1 MQHRNTFLAAS
12 AFLLTAA
19 CTFNPKV
26 DPRQLDCKDD
36 NGCPSGYRCV
46 VVTFEGSGFCCNQPD
61 GAACFSP
68 TDAASAGGTTAIPGG
83 TTASPG
89 SSTASS
95 GGTSNSAGNSGSGGT
110 PAGGGIAGSGG
121 GTSSGGLGGSGG
133 RGDAGVTDAPGA
145 RPDVAMGGSGG
156 SGGAVATG
164 GSVGSGGALGSGGI
178 IGSGGTGGPAD
189 AATGIDGASA
199 LPGWILTWSD
209 EFDGQ
214 DGSAVDPTKWVHDVG
229 GSGWGNQELE
239 YYTDGTQNAVVMGGN
254 LVITATTAGASSYN
268 CSYPSSGPCQ
278 YTSARLLTQNKFSQ
292 QYGRIEARIQ
302 IPKGQGLWPAFWMLG
317 ADINTSGWP
326 TCGEIDIME
335 NIGKEPS
342 TNNGSL
348 HMPAAGTSN
357 DDDLTGT
364 YTLPGNAKLGDNFH
378 TYAIEWSAAAIKFY
392 VDDNLYETQ
401 TPSTATGRTWKFDH
415 PFFMLLNVAVG
426 GQWPG
431 APDST
436 TTFPQTMKVDW
447 VRVYEPAD
455 GG

>member
-1 MQHRNTFLAAS
+1 MTAAS
-12 AFLLTAA
+12 GGGNTGGTKSTGGTTA
-19 CTFNPKV
+19 
-26 DPRQLDCKDD
+26 
-36 NGCPSGYRCV
+36 
-46 VVTFEGSGFCCNQPD
+46 
-61 GAACFSP
+61 
-68 TDAASAGGTTAIPGG
+68 AGGTTGSGGMTSAGGKAATSGTTGG
-83 TTASPG
+83 TTGNGGTGGTGGTTGAGGTGGMGGITG
-89 SSTASS
+89 SGGITGT
-95 GGTSNSAGNSGSGGT
+95 GGTSSVTGSTTASGGATGSGGT
-110 PAGGGIAGSGG
+110 TGASG
-121 GTSSGGLGGSGG
+121 
-133 RGDAGVTDAPGA
+133 A
-145 RPDVAMGGSGG
+145 
-156 SGGAVATG
+156 
-164 GSVGSGGALGSGGI
+164 
-178 IGSGGTGGPAD
+178 GGTGGPVD
-189 AATGIDGASA
+189 AETGTDGSSV
-199 LPGWILTWSD
+199 LPGWVLTWSD
-209 EFDGQ
+209 EFGGA

-302 IPKGQGLWPAFWMLG
+302 IPEGQGLWPAFWMLG

-364 YTLPGNAKLGDNFH
+364 YTLPGNAKLGDDFH

-436 TTFPQTMKVDW
+436 TSFPQTMKVDW

>member
-1 MQHRNTFLAAS
+1 
-12 AFLLTAA
+12 
-19 CTFNPKV
+19 
-26 DPRQLDCKDD
+26 
-36 NGCPSGYRCV
+36 
-46 VVTFEGSGFCCNQPD
+46 
-61 GAACFSP
+61 
-68 TDAASAGGTTAIPGG
+68 
-83 TTASPG
+83 
-89 SSTASS
+89 
-95 GGTSNSAGNSGSGGT
+95 
-110 PAGGGIAGSGG
+110 
-121 GTSSGGLGGSGG
+121 LGGSGG
-133 RGDAGVTDAPGA
+133 RGDAGATDAPGA

-189 AATGIDGASA
+189 ANTGLDGASA
-199 LPGWILTWSD
+199 LPGWTLTWSD

-214 DGSAVDPTKWVHDVG
+214 DGSAVDATKWVHDVG

-239 YYTDGTQNAVVMGGN
+239 YYTNGTQNAVVMGGN

-292 QYGRIEARIQ
+292 RYGRIEARIQ

-317 ADINTSGWP
+317 TDISTNGWP

-364 YTLPGNAKLGDNFH
+364 YTLPGNAKLGDDFH

>member
-1 MQHRNTFLAAS
+1 MTIACLQVQRHRAFFLSAAVVLAACS
-12 AFLLTAA
+12 SSSTTNHGGHA
-19 CTFNPKV
+19 
-26 DPRQLDCKDD
+26 
-36 NGCPSGYRCV
+36 
-46 VVTFEGSGFCCNQPD
+46 GSGNG
-61 GAACFSP
+61 GAAATNSGGSNGRISASG
-68 TDAASAGGTTAIPGG
+68 TSAGGSSASAGGMTAIPGG

-89 SSTASS
+89 SSTASR

-121 GTSSGGLGGSGG
+121 GSGG
-133 RGDAGVTDAPGA
+133 RGDAGVPDAPGA

-239 YYTDGTQNAVVMGGN
+239 YYTNGTQNAVVMGGN

-364 YTLPGNAKLGDNFH
+364 YTLPGNAKLGDDFH

>member
-1 MQHRNTFLAAS
+1 MTIACLQVQWHRAFFLSAAVVLAACS
-12 AFLLTAA
+12 SSSTTNHGGQA
-19 CTFNPKV
+19 
-26 DPRQLDCKDD
+26 
-36 NGCPSGYRCV
+36 
-46 VVTFEGSGFCCNQPD
+46 GSGSG
-61 GAACFSP
+61 GAAATNSGGSNGRVSASG
-68 TDAASAGGTTAIPGG
+68 TSAGGSSASAGGTTAIPGG

-110 PAGGGIAGSGG
+110 PASGGIAGTGG
-121 GTSSGGLGGSGG
+121 GASSGALGGSGG

-145 RPDVAMGGSGG
+145 RPDVAMGGSDG
-156 SGGAVATG
+156 SGGALATG
-164 GSVGSGGALGSGGI
+164 GSVGSGGALGGGGI

-189 AATGIDGASA
+189 ANTGIDGSSA
-199 LPGWILTWSD
+199 LPGWVLTWSD
-209 EFDGQ
+209 EFDGP

-239 YYTDGTQNAVVMGGN
+239 YYTDGTKNAVVMGGN

-302 IPKGQGLWPAFWMLG
+302 IPEGQGLWPAFWMLG
-317 ADINTSGWP
+317 TDINTNGWP

-364 YTLPGNAKLGDNFH
+364 YTLPGNAKLGDDFH

-415 PFFMLLNVAVG
+415 PFFILLNVAVG

>member
-1 MQHRNTFLAAS
+1 MTIACLQVQRHRAFFLSAAVVLAACS
-12 AFLLTAA
+12 SSSTTNHGGHA
-19 CTFNPKV
+19 
-26 DPRQLDCKDD
+26 
-36 NGCPSGYRCV
+36 
-46 VVTFEGSGFCCNQPD
+46 GSGNG
-61 GAACFSP
+61 GAAATNSGGSNGRISASG
-68 TDAASAGGTTAIPGG
+68 TSAGGSSASAGGMTAIPGG

-364 YTLPGNAKLGDNFH
+364 YTLPGNAKLGDDFH